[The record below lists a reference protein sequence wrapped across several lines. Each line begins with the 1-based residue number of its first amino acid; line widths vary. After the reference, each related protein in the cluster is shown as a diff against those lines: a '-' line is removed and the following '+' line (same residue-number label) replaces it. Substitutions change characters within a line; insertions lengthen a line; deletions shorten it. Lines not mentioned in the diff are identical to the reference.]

1 MSERKA
7 LVSWLAPSFIV
18 LLVLVLWGGSWV
30 MLCNDPNRGTFGD
43 MFGAVNALF
52 SGLAFAGVVY
62 AILLQRKDL
71 ELQKQDL
78 EKRDLEVASKSYLE
92 NAILLLERSYEVLS
106 DLDLNG
112 FPKNKRMNWLAS
124 ARFLRASEKMKELI
138 TEEHHR
144 NIYKEHLEYWRAKL
158 HDLILPDQLG
168 GDGFPSTYFA
178 EKPEHMFVY
187 GLKDQKPLSLKSL
200 ATLYRFVMPREFEDR
215 LTEVQK
221 FTAEEIEKMCMFGPR
236 GLGHLLEAVE
246 QIKEKRIKDK
256 EGDRPIDD
264 LGE

>member
-1 MSERKA
+1 MSERNTMI
-7 LVSWLAPSFIV
+7 WLIPSAIV
-18 LLVLVLWGGSWV
+18 LLVLFLWGGSWV

-62 AILLQRKDL
+62 AILLQREDL

-78 EKRDLEVASKSYLE
+78 EKKDIEVASNSYLE
-92 NAILLLERSYEVLS
+92 NAILLLERSYEVLA
-106 DLDLNG
+106 DLDANG

-124 ARFLRASEKMKELI
+124 ARFLKASEKMQGLI
-138 TEEHHR
+138 TEEHHKA
-144 NIYKEHLEYWRAKL
+144 IYKEHLEFWRAKL

-178 EKPEHMFVY
+178 EMPEHMFVY
-187 GLKDQKPLSLKSL
+187 GLKDQKPLSIKSL
-200 ATLYRFVMPREFEDR
+200 ATLYRFVTPKEFEDR
-215 LTEVQK
+215 LAEVK
-221 FTAEEIEKMCMFGPR
+221 SFTAEEIEKMCMFGPR

-246 QIKEKRIKDK
+246 EIKVKKSMAK
-256 EGDRPIDD
+256 EGDQSGND
-264 LGE
+264 LDE